1 MLHKV
6 GESEGD
12 REREEKLTFY
22 VSFIQQ
28 QNQFA
33 DPDQKI
39 KKHCL

>member
-1 MLHKV
+1 MLHKE
-6 GESEGD
+6 GEREGE
-12 REREEKLTFY
+12 RERDEKLTFY

-33 DPDQKI
+33 NPDQ